1 MWLEKVPSHRI
12 EIHKMNTVNTLSTA
26 LAWWSKG
33 ISTIPLPLH
42 SKKKPL
48 IKWRQYQK
56 RLPSIKEMLKWYKRD
71 SNIAIICGWRGLVI
85 LDFDDMS
92 AYPKWLKSH
101 INYADTY
108 TIETGRGKHLYY
120 YVKNYI
126 SETKGLKTKEAEI
139 RCNNY
144 CLVPPS
150 IHPNGKR
157 YEVIN
162 DSKIRVIQNV
172 SEIALP
178 LPSMGGGASKDK
190 AVSIPPHTRQSLSGS
205 SPIIAIK
212 NSFLITDLFP
222 RCYPSGDHYA
232 IAHCPSKS
240 HSNGDRNPSL
250 SLDLETNRCQC
261 LKPGCPLNT
270 PHGNDVIDAYA
281 ILNNLSLRQAIV
293 QMLRNKK

>member
-1 MWLEKVPSHRI
+1 M
-12 EIHKMNTVNTLSTA
+12 NTLSTA

-48 IKWRQYQK
+48 IKWKPYQK
-56 RLPSIKEMLKWYKRD
+56 RLPSIKEMLRWYKKD
-71 SNIAIICGWRGLVI
+71 ANIAIVCGWKGLVI

-92 AYPKWLKSH
+92 AYPEWLKSH
-101 INYADTY
+101 TLYADTY
-108 TIETGRGKHLYY
+108 TVETDRGKHLYY
-120 YVKNYI
+120 YVENYKDV
-126 SETKGLKTKEAEI
+126 SGTRGLKTEEAEI
-139 RCNNY
+139 RHSNY
-144 CLVPPS
+144 CLLPPS
-150 IHPNGKR
+150 VHPNGKI
-157 YEVIN
+157 YKVIN
-162 DSKIRVIQNV
+162 GNSDEIMTIQNV

-190 AVSIPPHTRQSLSGS
+190 AVSLPPHTRQSLSDS

-212 NSFLITDLFP
+212 NSVLITDLFP

-261 LKPGCPLNT
+261 LKPGCLLNGL
-270 PHGNDVIDAYA
+270 HGNDVIDAYA
-281 ILNNLSLRQAIV
+281 ILNGLSLRQAIV
-293 QMLRNKK
+293 QMLGNEK